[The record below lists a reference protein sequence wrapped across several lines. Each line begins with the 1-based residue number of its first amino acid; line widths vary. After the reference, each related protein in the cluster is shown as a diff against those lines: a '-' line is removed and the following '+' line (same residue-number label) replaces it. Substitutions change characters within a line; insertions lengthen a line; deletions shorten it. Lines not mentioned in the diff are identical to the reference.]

1 MKHKPQP
8 LPSPKRSRLIG
19 VKYSEREYQAVSDQS
34 VNENLASVSAY
45 IRKASL
51 DRANYHFTPTQMR
64 P

>member
-1 MKHKPQP
+1 MKHKSAP
-8 LPSPKRSRLIG
+8 LPQPKRSRLIG

-34 VNENLASVSAY
+34 INENLASVSAY

-51 DRANYHFTPTQMR
+51 DRANYHFTPTQLK

>member
-1 MKHKPQP
+1 MKRKSNTLPQ
-8 LPSPKRSRLIG
+8 PKRSRLIG

-34 VNENLASVSAY
+34 INENLASISAY

-51 DRANYHFTPTQMR
+51 DRANYHFTPTQLK